1 MVRGLQ
7 IVASVLVGLSSA
19 VSAAQDRGAIRVD
32 TAWVLEAD
40 AMHPGG
46 VLKAALE
53 VQLQEHFHVHSDKP
67 LEDYLIPTQLRTEP
81 PAGFT
86 VQEIVYPEPVL
97 IDAGFSSQKLAVFE
111 EKFAIG
117 ALIAADATVA
127 PGEYAIPMSLRYQA
141 CDDEKCLPPKTLQ
154 IPVTVKVVDAG
165 AAVTPTGSAVVA
177 SIAFTGGGSPPA
189 PQPAQVVAPAEA
201 ELPVTGDPASLLAAL
216 DEFEI
221 LGTAEGY
228 MEPAD
233 FIAFIDRA
241 ERGEKR
247 VGFFEGKGPF
257 AIVALVLIGGLAL
270 NLTPCVLPIIPINL
284 AIIGAGAQ
292 AGSRGRGF
300 ALGGTYGLAMA
311 AVYGVLGL
319 VVILTAGTFGTI
331 NSTIWF
337 NAGIAILFVVL
348 GLAMFDV
355 IQIDFSKFQT
365 KLNFLG
371 GAKQGS
377 FVLAF
382 GMGAISALLAGACVA
397 PVVIQVIVYSGDQF
411 AKGQTLALA
420 LPFFLGLGM
429 ALPWPFAGA
438 GLSFLPKPGKW
449 MVRVKQAMGVFILGF
464 AAYYAYL
471 GWEIYDARRVDP
483 AQVAGAMEAQISEGG
498 WTPSLAAGL
507 AQAKR
512 ENKLVIVDMWAT
524 WCKNCLVM
532 DKTTFKDEG
541 VIARLD
547 AYVKVKYQ
555 AEDLDVSPAREI
567 LKRFDGYGLPTYAI
581 LRPKP

>member
-1 MVRGLQ
+1 MVRQ
-7 IVASVLVGLSSA
+7 WTILVTAIALA
-19 VSAAQDRGAIRVD
+19 CAAFRADAQGSIRVD
-32 TAWVLEAD
+32 TQWALEAD
-40 AMHPGG
+40 GVHPGG
-46 VLKAALE
+46 QIKAALE
-53 VQLQEHFHVHSDKP
+53 VQLEEHFHVHSNKP
-67 LEDYLIPTQLRTEP
+67 LEDYLIPTQLKVEP
-81 PAGFT
+81 PVGFT
-86 VQEIVYPEPVL
+86 VKEIVYPTPIL
-97 IDAGFSSQKLAVFE
+97 IDAGFSDQKLAVFE
-111 EKFAIG
+111 ERFALG
-117 ALIAADATVA
+117 AWITADASVA
-127 PGEYAIPMSLRYQA
+127 PGDYEIPASMRYQA
-141 CDDEKCLPPKTLQ
+141 CDDEKCLPPKTKQ
-154 IPVTVKVVDAG
+154 IPLTVKVLPAG
-165 AAVTPTGSAVVA
+165 SVLTPTNSAA
-177 SIAFTGGGSPPA
+177 I
-189 PQPAQVVAPAEA
+189 
-201 ELPVTGDPASLLAAL
+201 ASLPFGTSTAPPDTDRETTPTPAVEVTEGPVDLLARL

-221 LGTAEGY
+221 LGTAEGF
-228 MEPAD
+228 MKPEE

-241 ERGEKR
+241 ERGEQRK
-247 VGFFEGKGPF
+247 GAFEGLGPI
-257 AIVALVLIGGLAL
+257 AIVALVLVGGLAL

-311 AVYGVLGL
+311 LVYGVLGL

-337 NAGIAILFVVL
+337 NAGIVVLFVVL

-355 IQIDFSKFQT
+355 IQIDFSRFQT
-365 KLNFLG
+365 AFNLG

-397 PVVIQVIVYSGDQF
+397 PVVIQVIVYSGDQY
-411 AKGQTLALA
+411 AKGVTLALA

-471 GWEIYDARRVDP
+471 AWEIFDARRVDP
-483 AQVAGAMEAQISEGG
+483 AAVSSAMDAQISEGG

-507 AQAKR
+507 EQAIER
-512 ENKLVIVDMWAT
+512 DKLVVVDMWAT

-532 DKTTFKDEG
+532 DKTTFKDEA
-541 VIARLD
+541 VIARLEE
-547 AYVKVKYQ
+547 YVKVKYQ
-555 AEDLDVSPAREI
+555 AEDLDTSPHREI
-567 LKRFDGYGLPTYAI
+567 LKRFNGFGLPTYAV
-581 LRPKP
+581 LRAKD